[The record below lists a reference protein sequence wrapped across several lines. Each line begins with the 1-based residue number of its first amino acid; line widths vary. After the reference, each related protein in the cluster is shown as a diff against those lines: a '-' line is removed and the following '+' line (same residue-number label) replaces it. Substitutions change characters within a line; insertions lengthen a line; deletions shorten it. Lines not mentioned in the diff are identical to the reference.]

1 MSINSTSS
9 TSSNLLQSLNTISTP
24 GGIGLPVTT
33 YAQEMQSALQLQLTT
48 EPNNQISAMQAQSQA
63 LGTLQTDL
71 QAFQTATYS
80 LSAANNWTAVTG
92 TSSNPS
98 AFTISIN
105 PGAQASNYSI
115 NIQALA
121 QNEFYVGATGFS
133 STAGTLTMTG
143 SFIIAPVTTTGGL
156 STATIN
162 ITGSNDSLQGLVSS
176 INSDTSQTGVEA
188 GTIYNGSTYQLEL
201 SSVQTGSNYAFTI
214 TGTAAGQFGFP
225 ATANVTAKNASMTVD
240 GVPITSQSNAFTNAI
255 PNTVIQA
262 IATGTG
268 SVNLTQ
274 DTSTTTSTIQN
285 WMNAYNKVIDFVK
298 NDSTYTASTNGQSAS
313 TGPLFNDVTAQTL
326 SSNLFSTVMQ
336 NVNITGS
343 SLTSLAQVGIIVD
356 PQTGHLEF
364 QPTSGLGGSSG
375 SVTSGQTLFET
386 AYSQSSSDVQALFG
400 VVQGS
405 TSSSAIPTSGVLY
418 NITNMLNSYLIGTN
432 GQTGL
437 IQGDVT
443 AISQQQTQVQSYLT
457 QINQQ
462 ITTQVSN
469 FTQQMNNLNAAM
481 ARSQAQSAQLTALIN
496 GSNSALTSSSS
507 SNSTSSGG

>member
-63 LGTLQTDL
+63 LNTLQSDL

-80 LSAANNWTAVTG
+80 LASANNWTAVTG
-92 TSSNPS
+92 LSSNPS

-121 QNEFYVGATGFS
+121 QNEFYVGASGL
-133 STAGTLTMTG
+133 STTTSALPMTG
-143 SFIIAPVTTTGGL
+143 SFIIAPLTTTGGL

-162 ITGSNDSLQGLVSS
+162 ITGSNDSLQGLVAS
-176 INSDTSQTGVEA
+176 INNDTSQTGVEA

-201 SSVQTGSNYAFTI
+201 SSVQTGSNYAFSI
-214 TGTAAGQFGFP
+214 SGTAAGQFGFP
-225 ATANVTAKNASMTVD
+225 STANVSATNANMTVD
-240 GVPITSQSNAFTNAI
+240 GISITSQTNTFTNAI
-255 PNTVIQA
+255 PNTAIQA
-262 IATGTG
+262 LATGTG

-274 DTSTTTSTIQN
+274 DTSSTVNTIQN
-285 WMNAYNKVIDFVK
+285 WMNAYNKVIDLVK
-298 NDSTYTASTNGQSAS
+298 NDSTYTAPTNGQSAS
-313 TGPLFNDVTAQTL
+313 SGPLFNDITAQTL

-375 SVTSGQTLFET
+375 SVTSGQTLFQN
-386 AYSQSSSDVQALFG
+386 AYAQNSSAVQALFG

-405 TSSSAIPTSGVLY
+405 TSSTAIPTSGALY
-418 NITNMLNSYLIGTN
+418 NITNTLNSYLIGTN
-432 GQTGL
+432 GEPGL
-437 IQGDVT
+437 IQGDIT
-443 AISQQQTQVQSYLT
+443 SISQQQTQVQSYLT
-457 QINQQ
+457 QVNQE
-462 ITTQVSN
+462 ITTQVAN

-481 ARSQAQSAQLTALIN
+481 ARSQALSAQLSALISGSSTAL
-496 GSNSALTSSSS
+496 SSSS
-507 SNSTSSGG
+507 SSSSSSSGG